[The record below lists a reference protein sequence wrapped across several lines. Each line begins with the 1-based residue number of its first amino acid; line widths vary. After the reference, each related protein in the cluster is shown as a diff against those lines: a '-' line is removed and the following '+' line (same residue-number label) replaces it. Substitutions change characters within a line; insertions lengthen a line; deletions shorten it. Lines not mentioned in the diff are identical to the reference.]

1 MLSQIYLIFKRKM
14 YFKKRTEKFL
24 RNDKKQETIVV
35 GFLKR
40 KERTFVTTQIPVLSL
55 TKN

>member
-24 RNDKKQETIVV
+24 RNNKKQKTIVV